1 MVWARVSS
9 QELKGLPS
17 PSVTIHIDE
26 GDLSVEERRKKKK
39 KKKQHTPAAEIGH
52 QNSVGSLGTKPS
64 LVSMYPSIL

>member
-26 GDLSVEERRKKKK
+26 GDLSVEEKK
-39 KKKQHTPAAEIGH
+39 HTPAAEIGH